1 MNASQSNCLVT
12 TFNVMTVMWNIG
24 NVMLIG
30 PGEVLVGQVLEGLHE
45 GLQTSHGQDG
55 GLRKTTEKKKEA

>member
-1 MNASQSNCLVT
+1 
-12 TFNVMTVMWNIG
+12 
-24 NVMLIG
+24 MLIG